1 MSEPQRCA
9 RQWLESLRSEGA
21 SRLDPTRFQYLE
33 TLSRRLPS
41 QTEPVRRLLQDKLQV
56 ALADY
61 ARRFAQEQH
70 VRGISAKPAVMPD
83 SIRHPSPPW
92 IAGQARNDK
101 SPVLCTRGKNEPSPL
116 AQLNQYIRGAPPTR
130 RGAAEPPE
138 VHEPDELASAR
149 RFKRAWSG
157 NHLHDKVEQA
167 ASRKPANAGP
177 LNSHLLVLHSLALM
191 GELSD
196 DYLRRFLVQVESLQ
210 WLDQASEK
218 YSRRQAKPTRRS
230 RQKK

>member
-1 MSEPQRCA
+1 MSEPGPS
-9 RQWLESLRSEGA
+9 QWLESLRNEGA
-21 SRLDPTRFQYLE
+21 SRLDPTRFHYLE
-33 TLSRRLPS
+33 ALARRSSS
-41 QTEPVRRLLQDKLQV
+41 QTEPVRSLLQDKLQV

-61 ARRFAQEQH
+61 AKRFAE
-70 VRGISAKPAVMPD
+70 AVMPD

-101 SPVLCTRGKNEPSPL
+101 RAVPCPL
-116 AQLNQYIRGAPPTR
+116 AQLNQSIRGTLQAGR
-130 RGAAEPPE
+130 AAAEPDE
-138 VHEPDELASAR
+138 THDPDELASMR
-149 RFKRAWSG
+149 RFRRAWSS
-157 NHLHDKVEQA
+157 NHIHDKVEQA

-177 LNSHLLVLHSLALM
+177 LNSHLLVLHSLAML

-218 YSRRQAKPTRRS
+218 YSPRQAKPTRRG

>member
-1 MSEPQRCA
+1 MSEPCPL
-9 RQWLESLRSEGA
+9 QWLESLRSEGA
-21 SRLDPTRFQYLE
+21 SRLDPARFHYLE
-33 TLSRRLPS
+33 ALSRRLPG

-61 ARRFAQEQH
+61 ARRFAQL
-70 VRGISAKPAVMPD
+70 AVMPD
-83 SIRHPSPPW
+83 SRSLPRTPIRGHPSPPW

-101 SPVLCTRGKNEPSPL
+101 CAVLSQPAEKGASPL
-116 AQLNQYIRGAPPTR
+116 AQLNQSIRGALQTGR
-130 RGAAEPPE
+130 AAAEPDETHE
-138 VHEPDELASAR
+138 VDELASVR
-149 RFKRAWSG
+149 RFKRAWSSY
-157 NHLHDKVEQA
+157 HIHDKVEQA

-177 LNSHLLVLHSLALM
+177 LNSHLLVLQSLAMM

-218 YSRRQAKPTRRS
+218 YSPRQAKPTRRS